1 MRFDYKTPRVYTEES
16 VLERSP
22 QLQTGV
28 PGLVG
33 FIKADSKVAERFSD
47 PVSLSR
53 KSEFDTLFENQPE
66 LHLASGSYLADAVN
80 GFFLNGGSR
89 CYVICAASE
98 DNADTEWKEKALEEA
113 LQALSPLT
121 DLDLIAIPDAM
132 TLCDTKGL
140 PDAEAVKRVQ
150 AEMLKHCEVN
160 GNRLAILDAL
170 PTEIV
175 KDVIVQGNDIT
186 NETREPVNGA
196 LYYPWLKSSEGQLIP
211 PSGHVAGIF
220 SRSDAK
226 VGVFKAPANEEVLG
240 ALDLVVQEKSGAWK
254 AINVDNSVQD
264 QLNPEGINCLR
275 AFPGRGIRVWGART
289 LSREPDWRYVNVRRL
304 ALTLHRW
311 IEMHMTW
318 ASFEPNTLQLWV
330 RIKREL
336 SAYLT
341 ELWQAGALAGQTT
354 EQAFYIKCDAETN
367 PVEIRD
373 AGQTVTEIGL
383 APGAPA
389 EFVVVRIVHHIGVE
403 PR

>member
-1 MRFDYKTPRVYTEES
+1 MRFDYQTPGVYTEES

-28 PGLVG
+28 PGFIG
-33 FIKADSKVAERFSD
+33 FVDSKFAELHDEPR
-47 PVSLSR
+47 SLNR
-53 KSEFDTLFENQPE
+53 RSEFETLFPG
-66 LHLASGSYLADAVN
+66 HLASGSYLAEAVK

-89 CYVICAASE
+89 CYVVCAGTE
-98 DNADTEWKEKALEEA
+98 DKADTGSKETALEKA

-121 DLDLIAIPDAM
+121 DLDLIAVPDAM
-132 TLCDTKGL
+132 TLYGTNGL
-140 PDAEAVKRVQ
+140 LDAEAVKRVQ

-160 GNRLAILDAL
+160 SNRLAILDAL
-170 PTEIV
+170 PTEIAR
-175 KDVIVQGNDIT
+175 DVIVQRNNIT
-186 NETREPVNGA
+186 NGMREPVNGA
-196 LYYPWLKSSEGQLIP
+196 LYYPWLKTSDGQLIP

-226 VGVFKAPANEEVLG
+226 VGVFKAPANEEILG
-240 ALDLVVQEKSGAWK
+240 ALDLAVREQSGTWK
-254 AINVDNSVQD
+254 AFNVDNSLQN
-264 QLNPEGINCLR
+264 QLNPAGINCLR

-289 LSREPDWRYVNVRRL
+289 LSRESGWRYVNVRRL
-304 ALTLHRW
+304 ALTLNRW

-318 ASFEPNTLQLWV
+318 ASFEPNTPQLWV

-341 ELWQAGALAGQTT
+341 ELWQAGALAGQTA
-354 EQAFYIKCDAETN
+354 EQAFYVKCDAEIN
-367 PVEIRD
+367 PAEIRD

-383 APGAPA
+383 APDAPA
-389 EFVVVRIVHHIGVE
+389 EFVVVRIVHHTGVE